1 MKMYYDARNKSN
13 LEKLAKHTK
22 AAALRWYDYCVKNN
36 INILIYETI
45 RTKAKQREY
54 VNSGASQ
61 TMNSYHIVGQA
72 LDFVPVDDKGNT
84 LWNGYGADDIQKA
97 ISYAKSLGFEWGG
110 DWKSFVDKPHLQ
122 FNYKGYGTDTFEEKT
137 VEAPKTEVKTEVV
150 TNPKPKGK
158 IETFQNWLNQT
169 YKTGIKSDNLYGPKT
184 KKAALMALQTEL
196 NRQFNAGLIVD
207 GIWGPKT
214 KAAIRT
220 VSRGAKGNITRIIQ
234 GMLYCL
240 GFDPK
245 GFDGIFGNGS
255 YYAVMAFQKKNK
267 LTQDGLVGRNTFEKM
282 FK

>member
-1 MKMYYDARNKSN
+1 MTMYYDARNKSN

-22 AAALRWYDYCVKNN
+22 VAALKWYDYCVKNN

-45 RTKAKQREY
+45 RSKVKQREY
-54 VNSGASQ
+54 VNSGASK

-72 LDFVPVDDKGNT
+72 LDFVPVNDKGET
-84 LWNGYGADDIQKA
+84 LWGGYGASDVVEA

-110 DWKSFVDKPHLQ
+110 EWKSFVDKPHLQ
-122 FNYKGYGTDTFEEKT
+122 FNYKGYGSDTFEEKT
-137 VEAPKTEVKTEVV
+137 VEAPKTVVKTEVV
-150 TNPKPKGK
+150 VNKPVNENK
-158 IETFQNWLNQT
+158 ISTFQSWLNT
-169 YKTGIKSDNLYGPKT
+169 NYKAGIKVDGLYGPKT

-196 NRQFNAGLIVD
+196 NKQFGAGLKVD

-245 GFDGIFGNGS
+245 GFDGDFGNGS
-255 YYAVMAFQKKNK
+255 YYAVMAFQKKNN
-267 LTQDGLVGRNTFEKM
+267 LTQDGLAGRNTFEKM
-282 FK
+282 F